1 MAAGDSGRSVLSW
14 TISDVRAWLT
24 ELGMARYAKV
34 FCDQHR
40 VDGPTLLMIQV
51 KQSVIEGPMIEG
63 ECCYRSRISDSLR
76 CNWRCWVTSS
86 A

>member
-1 MAAGDSGRSVLSW
+1 MVMASGDSGSSVLSW

-40 VDGPTLLMIQV
+40 VDGPALLMIQV
-51 KQSVIEGPMIEG
+51 KLS
-63 ECCYRSRISDSLR
+63 SFISEEL
-76 CNWRCWVTSS
+76 N
-86 A
+86 

>member
-1 MAAGDSGRSVLSW
+1 MVMAAGDSGRSVLSW

-40 VDGPTLLMIQV
+40 VDGPALLMIQV
-51 KQSVIEGPMIEG
+51 KRETAKLCQ
-63 ECCYRSRISDSLR
+63 
-76 CNWRCWVTSS
+76 W
-86 A
+86 

>member
-1 MAAGDSGRSVLSW
+1 MAGSGDSGRSVLSW

-40 VDGPTLLMIQV
+40 VDGPALLMIQV
-51 KQSVIEGPMIEG
+51 SVHG
-63 ECCYRSRISDSLR
+63 YRVQQRVSLSG
-76 CNWRCWVTSS
+76 N
-86 A
+86 

>member
-1 MAAGDSGRSVLSW
+1 MASGDSGSSVLSW

-40 VDGPTLLMIQV
+40 VDGPALLMIQV
-51 KQSVIEGPMIEG
+51 KLPSKLCFISEG
-63 ECCYRSRISDSLR
+63 L
-76 CNWRCWVTSS
+76 N
-86 A
+86 